1 MSANP
6 LFTVKEV
13 LSAAC
18 AVHRINGGF
27 VKAAEAQ
34 IDDSKIANSHFLYN
48 HFLGTH
54 DKKSGTNKRQLVDIK
69 PRDEVQAEAI
79 IEYLKGLTFKA
90 MERDLTDFEKN
101 VLKLVTAE
109 QVGKDKI
116 GIAASLPKVFANKQT
131 ADVWSER
138 EAALSAVSD
147 YVGTVGKRGNL
158 TITIE
163 NIRFIASVGSKL
175 FCGSV
180 DGKHIVKFFNNDIKH
195 QVGDTIDIAAFI
207 KSQNVSKYHHGKETM
222 VNRIKVLDKDGSK

>member
-13 LSAAC
+13 LTAAC

-27 VKAAEAQ
+27 VKAADAKF
-34 IDDSKIANSHFLYN
+34 DDEKVANSHFLYN

-54 DKKSGTNKRQLVDIK
+54 DRKTGTNKRQLVDMK
-69 PRDEVQAEAI
+69 PRDAVQADAI

-101 VLKLVTAE
+101 VLKLVTAQE
-109 QVGKDKI
+109 VGKDKI

-131 ADVWSER
+131 ADLWSER
-138 EAALSAVSD
+138 EAALSSVSE
-147 YVGTVGKRGNL
+147 YVGTLNKRGNL

-163 NIRFIASVGSKL
+163 NIRYIASVGSNL

-180 DGKHIVKFFNNDIKH
+180 DGKHIVKFFNNDIKY

-207 KSQNVSKYHHGKETM
+207 KSHGVSKYHHGKETM
-222 VNRIKVLDKDGSK
+222 VNRIKVVDKDKSK